1 MVATSTYI
9 PQASNAFMS
18 FLLQSKQHAFV
29 SMVTSAILINPNP
42 LLSKTE
48 YRDIFRTSGKY
59 SLKVLSFKTLFT
71 SSTSS
76 H

>member
-18 FLLQSKQHAFV
+18 FLLHSKQHAFV

-48 YRDIFRTSGKY
+48 
-59 SLKVLSFKTLFT
+59 
-71 SSTSS
+71 
-76 H
+76 